1 MEPFLGAG
9 SILLSK
15 ERSWQEVGNDING
28 DIVNF
33 FRVLR
38 DFPLRLVRKIKY
50 TPYSD
55 RFLNEAFQN
64 LRTERDP
71 VIRAYYFY
79 IVCWMN
85 MAFNF
90 ISEKGVNFRR
100 KGNLDGTGNHRP
112 ALQFR
117 SLENLFKISERLRGV
132 HFIQRDAEE
141 VIRMYDAPGTLFYVD
156 MPYLKDTRNSKIL
169 YNSEFN
175 TKEDHIR
182 ILSLLTKI
190 KGMAIISHYRN
201 NIYDRIL
208 QGWKKEEKEA
218 IANSTKKGKGKK
230 KSKRTEVLY
239 ISPRARKAA
248 FIPVGNKNPKIQ
260 KHNTN

>member
-33 FRVLR
+33 FRVFR

-50 TPYSD
+50 TPYSEEI
-55 RFLNEAFQN
+55 LNEAFQN
-64 LRTERDP
+64 LKTERDP
-71 VIRAYYFY
+71 VFRAYYFY
-79 IVCWMN
+79 VVCWMN

-90 ISEKGVNFRR
+90 VSKKGANFRR

-117 SLENLFKISERLRGV
+117 SLETLFAISERLRGV

-141 VIRMYDAPGTLFYVD
+141 VIRIYDAPGTLFYVD

-201 NIYDRIL
+201 LVYDQIL
-208 QGWKKEEKEA
+208 KGWKKEEKET
-218 IANSTKKGKGKK
+218 IANSIHRGEGKK
-230 KSKRTEVLY
+230 KSKRTEVIY
-239 ISPRARKAA
+239 ISPRPRKAPL
-248 FIPVGNKNPKIQ
+248 IPLDYRKPKIR
-260 KHNTN
+260 KFNVT